1 MEREKAI
8 KKIDDIIWV
17 LSKEIPEEIE
27 VDGKIYRPRDD
38 MEGDREA
45 AYIKYLKLYR
55 SVRER
60 IDEMEDVPEE
70 LVEKAILLRRI
81 VLFFK
86 EFRHEDE
93 IDEKKRWIDYAKRLE

>member
-8 KKIDDIIWV
+8 EKIDDITWV

-27 VDGKIYRPRDD
+27 IEGVIYRPRDD
-38 MEGDREA
+38 MEGDREK
-45 AYIKYLKLYR
+45 AYLKYMKLYR
-55 SVRER
+55 EVRER
-60 IDEMEDVPEE
+60 IDEMEDVPDA

-93 IDEKKRWIDYAKRLE
+93 IEEKKRWIDYTKRLK